1 MDEVQ
6 AFYDKNAQNKW
17 DRLDRHRTEFAVT
30 LRALKESSRNK
41 LRLARMDTEH
51 AALSKRILDGCLRTK
66 PGQRVW
72 INSWD
77 HTLKLGSDLAW
88 ESRKRGCEVLLTVQP
103 EDLWLRSMIE
113 APLELVDNLPAH
125 FVAALEETD
134 IYIYTLGPRKP
145 IPWNMIPVERRKSV
159 SVWLDTRYDKSRFAE
174 QWAKVS
180 RNRKVRMLAIE
191 ATLATPERAEA
202 MGLEYEEWKRV
213 MFEGCMADPG
223 EMSCYAESLVSAMSG
238 DGEVRVTTPFG
249 TDLRFRLAKRPV
261 DYSNGLATEEKAE
274 RGEVAFLPAGG
285 MEVSTAE
292 DSAEGGIVYDVTIR
306 AEKGLVQGLSLQIAQ
321 GRIKEVSAKAGKEIF
336 DASPLRKQAG
346 DENRFAFFG
355 FGLNPKLRHGF
366 TQDDKVLGGVTI
378 GFGDNRDKGGKN
390 IASGGWW
397 ASMTKATVTIS
408 GQKIMEDGKLQAKS

>member
-1 MDEVQ
+1 MMSEYGELSRQV
-6 AFYDKNAQNKW
+6 
-17 DRLDRHRTEFAVT
+17 LDVCLGT
-30 LRALKESSRNK
+30 RA
-41 LRLARMDTEH
+41 
-51 AALSKRILDGCLRTK
+51 
-66 PGQRVW
+66 GQRIW

-77 HTLKLGSDLAW
+77 HTLDLASDLAW
-88 ESRKRGCEVLLTVQP
+88 ESKKRNCEVLLTVQP

-145 IPWNMIPVERRKSV
+145 ISWNTIPAERRKSV

-180 RNRKVRMLAIE
+180 KKKKVRMLAIE

-202 MGLEYEEWKRV
+202 AGLEYEQWKRV
-213 MFEGCMADPG
+213 MFEGCMADPQ
-223 EMSCYAESLVSAMSG
+223 EMASHSESLASVLSG

-249 TDLRFRLAKRPV
+249 TDLRFRLDKRPV

-285 MEVSTAE
+285 MEVSAAE
-292 DSAEGGIVYDVTIR
+292 DSAEGRIVYDVTIR
-306 AEKGLVQGLSLQIAQ
+306 AEKGLVQSLSLQIAR
-321 GRIKEVSAKAGKEIF
+321 GRVKEVSAKAGKEIF
-336 DASPLRKQAG
+336 DASSLRNRAG

-390 IASGGWW
+390 VASGGWW

-408 GQKIMEDGKLQAKS
+408 GQRVMEDGRLLV